1 MQEFQNATHSMW
13 AWEDNSLAVNAKAL
27 VMLAAFDYLVAQ
39 HTKARWF
46 ACHTFANFIV
56 VITGLRCVLTS
67 LNDPLQAADSRV
79 YNDTSMF
86 GSASIWPVCVTNTIH
101 VYHMLAFKLTPDDY
115 FHHLMFIP
123 TIGFFG
129 QYWLWGAVSG
139 YLGFFISGLPG
150 GIDYFMLTLVKHGLV
165 PPLQQKRVCAC
176 LNVYLR
182 GPFIVIGVF
191 IVYMGLTYDHI
202 MLPTPIALCVAGL
215 SGFNSLYYTKQSIA
229 NYAIV
234 HTYSTV
240 SSTSKL
246 PQDPL
251 LRKKIKAPQA
261 TMS

>member
-1 MQEFQNATHSMW
+1 MEAVANSTESAW
-13 AWEDNSLAVNAKAL
+13 AWDLHSLEVNAKVLVLLAL
-27 VMLAAFDYLVAQ
+27 FDFAFAQ

-46 ACHTFANFIV
+46 ACHTFANLLV
-56 VITGLRCVLTS
+56 VITGFRCVVAALY
-67 LNDPLQAADSRV
+67 DPLLAADSRV

-129 QYWLWGAVSG
+129 QYWLWGALSG

-150 GIDYFMLTLVKHGLV
+150 GIDYLLLALVKHDLFPV
-165 PPLQQKRVCAC
+165 LQQKRICAC

-182 GPFIVIGVF
+182 GPFIVIAVF
-191 IVYMGLTYDHI
+191 IIYMGIAYDNI
-202 MLPTPIALCVAGL
+202 MLPLPIALCVAGL

-234 HTYSTV
+234 HTYYTV
-240 SSTSKL
+240 SSTSKF
-246 PQDPL
+246 PQDPK